1 MEVHR
6 HTVHTGTRLYSSS
19 LESESVLFCLFLVW
33 ENAAPKAMP
42 MPIPIPKLPV
52 AAPIPMPIATPAK
65 NFNSLLIS
73 KSTHHPANKKPR
85 LESINLQTC
94 YAPHALSSIITW
106 LEDE

>member
-1 MEVHR
+1 
-6 HTVHTGTRLYSSS
+6 VHTGTRLYSSS

-85 LESINLQTC
+85 LKSNTRQSGYET
-94 YAPHALSSIITW
+94 HAASSILNW